1 MKSIKEK
8 EQLIKMSLA
17 LGMEP
22 DPKIVK
28 EVLEYKQMMADVKKK
43 SASVLDVFEEISKIK
58 IEEPEPVQ
66 QVLVIPKPPSL
77 DEISF
82 LLEEEVVEEPKV
94 ILEVPKP
101 PTVEELLEQLE
112 IVEEAPIEAAQ
123 PEEEKPKN
131 KLIDLASTHIAK
143 EVMKEQKAAATFQEP
158 EVPVPQSLNE
168 LKRKVKML
176 EEWITKISMT
186 GPGSGEVN
194 LLRLDDVDASA
205 IGNNKYLKY
214 NSANAK
220 IEFATVSG
228 GGGSVDSV
236 NGETG
241 DVVLTTANISEQN
254 NLYFTNARAI
264 SAFTAGQNIT
274 IEANGLISANVSG
287 GGGSVDFE
295 NVSSNIIPTANSVF
309 NLGSADRRWKT
320 LFLANNTIDLG
331 GSLISSDGT
340 GQISISGAGAVL
352 PTGSRIEVGERQEKI
367 ALVGNTGAVITL
379 VPFYT
384 RNLGL
389 NTIATNFEFGANPD
403 DYVFTNFTFNNGTG
417 IQQSRIAQFYF

>member
-43 SASVLDVFEEISKIK
+43 SASVVDVFEEISKIK
-58 IEEPEPVQ
+58 MEEPEPVQ

-82 LLEEEVVEEPKV
+82 LLEEETLDEVVEQTKIE
-94 ILEVPKP
+94 IELPKP
-101 PTVEELLEQLE
+101 PTVDELLEQFQVLE
-112 IVEEAPIEAAQ
+112 EPAPVK
-123 PEEEKPKN
+123 EEKPKS
-131 KLIDLASTHIAK
+131 KLIDLASTHITK

-158 EVPVPQSLNE
+158 EVPLPQSLNE

-194 LLRLDDVDASA
+194 LLRLDDVDTSQLSDS
-205 IGNNKYLKY
+205 KYLRY
-214 NSANAK
+214 NAANAK

-228 GGGSVDSV
+228 GGG
-236 NGETG
+236 G
-241 DVVLTTANISEQN
+241 DVDL
-254 NLYFTNARAI
+254 
-264 SAFTAGQNIT
+264 G
-274 IEANGLISANVSG
+274 
-287 GGGSVDFE
+287 

-309 NLGSADRRWKT
+309 DLGAPDKRFKT
-320 LFLANNTIDLG
+320 LYLANNTIDLG
-331 GSLISSDGT
+331 GSLIRSDGT
-340 GQISISGAGAVL
+340 GQISISSNGAVL
-352 PTGSRIEVGERQEKI
+352 PPGSRIDIGARQEKI
-367 ALVGNTGAVITL
+367 ALVGDSGTVINT

-384 RNLGL
+384 QELGL
-389 NTIATNFEFGANPD
+389 NTIAANFNFGANPD
-403 DYVFTNFTFNNGTG
+403 DYVFTSFILNNGTG
-417 IQQSRIAQFYF
+417 LQQSGVAQFYF

>member
-43 SASVLDVFEEISKIK
+43 SASVVDVFEEISKIK
-58 IEEPEPVQ
+58 IEEPEPIQ

-82 LLEEEVVEEPKV
+82 LLDEEVVKEPRV
-94 ILEVPKP
+94 IDEVPKP
-101 PTVEELLEQLE
+101 PTVDELLEQFE
-112 IVEEAPIEAAQ
+112 IVKEAPVV
-123 PEEEKPKN
+123 EEKPKN

-194 LLRLDDVDASA
+194 LLRLDDVDTSA
-205 IGNNKYLKY
+205 IGDNKYLKY
-214 NSANAK
+214 NSANGK
-220 IEFATVSG
+220 IEFATVSGGG

-241 DVVLTTANISEQN
+241 DVILTTANINEQN
-254 NLYFTNARAI
+254 NLYFTNARAV
-264 SAFTAGQNIT
+264 SAFIAGQNIS
-274 IEANGLISANVSG
+274 IEANGLISANISG

-295 NVSSNIIPTANSVF
+295 NVSSNILPTANSVF
-309 NLGSADRRWKT
+309 NLGSPDRRWKT

-340 GQISISGAGAVL
+340 GQILISGAGAVL

-367 ALVGNTGAVITL
+367 ALVGNTGAVISL

-403 DYVFTNFTFNNGTG
+403 DYVFTNFTFNNGTA